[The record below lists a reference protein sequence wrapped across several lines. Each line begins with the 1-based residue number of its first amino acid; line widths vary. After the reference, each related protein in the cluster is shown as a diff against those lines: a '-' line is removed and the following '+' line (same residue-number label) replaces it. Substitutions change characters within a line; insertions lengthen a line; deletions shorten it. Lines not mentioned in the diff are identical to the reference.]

1 MSKIK
6 DDGVAG
12 KLSAAEAS
20 DMPEDQI
27 RLDPERAIADAEWL
41 YQAYIEEL
49 QQKFEAFRARQ
60 EDAVIESA
68 DLKAA
73 VEGAKVL
80 RQAIHMLM
88 DERGKI
94 DKYRKQITEGIGGSL
109 DLDAARD
116 EIGLRLACLRRAA
129 AG

>member
-1 MSKIK
+1 MSNIQNGGAA
-6 DDGVAG
+6 DDI
-12 KLSAAEAS
+12 SAAKAS
-20 DMPEDQI
+20 DKPQEQA
-27 RLDPERAIADAEWL
+27 RLDPERAISDAEWL

-60 EDAVIESA
+60 EDAAIEGT

-73 VEGAKVL
+73 VEGAKVV

-94 DKYRKQITEGIGGSL
+94 DKYRKHIAGGIGGSL

-116 EIGLRLACLRRAA
+116 EIGIRLACLRRAG